1 MRVYKV
7 AVTGDLFFANENN
20 IEVSETYW
28 KGCDENDEQCT
39 VEGLLIGT
47 FKVLKDCTYNFARP

>member
-1 MRVYKV
+1 M
-7 AVTGDLFFANENN
+7 TGDLFFANENN